1 MSAGD
6 VLGIFLLILLIG
18 FGLAFIYLVFL
29 QRRAVVTQSKASTH
43 VTTITSQQE
52 AALSLQKE
60 SEQRQ
65 LLALEIA
72 KQQLAL
78 QKEYNERTENHL
90 ARIAISLEQIAAELK
105 NLTDKQSEHSL
116 ERK

>member
-6 VLGIFLLILLIG
+6 VLGIFLLILLIS
-18 FGLAFIYLVFL
+18 FGLGFIYLVFL
-29 QRRAVVTQSKASTH
+29 QRRAVATQSKASTH

-52 AALSLQKE
+52 AVLSLQKE

-72 KQQLAL
+72 KQQLIL
-78 QKEYNERTENHL
+78 QKEHNERTENHL
-90 ARIAISLEQIAAELK
+90 ARIAASLEQIASELK
-105 NLTDKQSEHSL
+105 NPADKRSEHSL
-116 ERK
+116 ERE